1 MSITD
6 GPVWLSPAGLAA
18 LLREGGSRT
27 HVRTVQGACASGEL
41 HSHQFRRNGHRHIAQ
56 AAADV
61 WIRGGSEAEQIVAC
75 GCQRLAVVRR
85 SA

>member
-6 GPVWLSPAGLAA
+6 GPVWLSPAALAA

-27 HVRTVQGACASGEL
+27 HLNTVHKACASAEL
-41 HSHQFRRNGHRHIAQ
+41 HSHQRRPNGRRYIAL
-56 AAADV
+56 AAANA
-61 WIRGGSEAEQIVAC
+61 WIRGGSEAAQIVAC
-75 GCQRLAVVRR
+75 GCRPLAVVRR

>member
-1 MSITD
+1 MSVTD
-6 GPVWLSPAGLAA
+6 GPIWLSPAEAA
-18 LLREGGSRT
+18 IRNGM
-27 HVRTVQGACASGEL
+27 HVCTVQKAAASAEL
-41 HSHQFRRNGHRHIAQ
+41 HSHQRSRNGCRRIAQ
-56 AAADV
+56 AANDV